1 MRFSLRTNRK
11 RLAGTADPDRDEQ
24 FRYLTRLRRLYITLG
39 LPVISVDTKKKEWV
53 GNFKNPG
60 RCWRRGERA
69 VLDHDFP
76 SWALGRAIPVGVYDV
91 AVGDGYVSVGTSHD
105 TPAFT
110 AAAIRRWWLD
120 VGRGRYPEARR
131 LLIEADGGGPTDPRK
146 WGWKVGLQ
154 ELADEL
160 GRWENDSIEEIAIV
174 IGGQDGISS
183 EVAARAQKRWRLSRL
198 TLTHEMAR
206 VVAVE
211 QLYRAYTINR
221 GLPYQ
226 K

>member
-1 MRFSLRTNRK
+1 MRLRFIWPGKTKDGHLRALVDEYLK
-11 RLAGTADPDRDEQ
+11 RLQRFVRCEVIETREVRGSDRSSVEKES
-24 FRYLTRLRRLYITLG
+24 RRIL
-39 LPVISVDTKKKEWV
+39 E
-53 GNFKNPG
+53 
-60 RCWRRGERA
+60 
-69 VLDHDFP
+69 
-76 SWALGRAIPVGVYDV
+76 AIPTSSV
-91 AVGDGYVSVGTSHD
+91 A
-105 TPAFT
+105 
-110 AAAIRRWWLD
+110 ILLD
-120 VGRGRYPEARR
+120 VKGREWSSA
-131 LLIEADGGGPTDPRK
+131 
-146 WGWKVGLQ
+146 

-160 GRWENDSIEEIAIV
+160 QRWENDSIKEITIV